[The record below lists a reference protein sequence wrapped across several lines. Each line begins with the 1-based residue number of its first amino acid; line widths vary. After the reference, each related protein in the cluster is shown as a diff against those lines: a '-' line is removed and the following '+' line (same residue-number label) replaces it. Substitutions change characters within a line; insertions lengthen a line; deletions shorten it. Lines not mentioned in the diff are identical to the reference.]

1 MIELKDEIMDN
12 LDIPDGSHEELQ
24 RIHEEAKKL
33 SVERQKLHSKKQL
46 TNMLTK
52 KFKTTMIGSL
62 ASFEGYF
69 GSLWGHGKSTENL
82 TEAESTWRDLWEQVR
97 TDILNKGNSQLR
109 AALEE
114 INNYELEWKKYQTRF
129 IVKQD
134 SEEND
139 NE

>member
-62 ASFEGYF
+62 A
-69 GSLWGHGKSTENL
+69 K
-82 TEAESTWRDLWEQVR
+82 
-97 TDILNKGNSQLR
+97 
-109 AALEE
+109 
-114 INNYELEWKKYQTRF
+114 
-129 IVKQD
+129 D
-134 SEEND
+134 SSCNCSSVL
-139 NE
+139 